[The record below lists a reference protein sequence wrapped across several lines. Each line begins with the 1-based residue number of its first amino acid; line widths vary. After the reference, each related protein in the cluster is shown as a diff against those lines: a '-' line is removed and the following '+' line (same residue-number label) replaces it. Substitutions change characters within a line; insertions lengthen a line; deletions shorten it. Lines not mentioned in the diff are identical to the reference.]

1 MSVTRYPVL
10 AFAAAAILSA
20 LLAPQSALSL
30 QNQPPAGVLDGGG
43 LEVRSNLL
51 QNPTQDTLSPLNR
64 DPAIQPGRLGN
75 FVTPWPQSPGYGW
88 NKQQRQD
95 GSPQAGWS
103 GTTED
108 LGAGNPFFSGAS
120 SGQQDEDG
128 KASPWPAFDR
138 DAFGLAESLDELDKE
153 ASRPNGE
160 PEEIES
166 PETESPRRT
175 FETSGRVDV
184 IRQRYPDGKVQIERQ
199 VTQDREGN
207 YYSHG
212 TWKLFSPQ
220 ATTLADGTF
229 QFGLMEGPWRRWHS
243 ASREG
248 VFAMQ
253 PFDQFTGPFLS
264 TVNFTGG
271 KLDGLWQIHDSSQRK
286 IMELAY
292 ELGRRQGTA
301 TWWWPSGTKMRE
313 IRFDRNLIDG
323 YWIEWDAQGKVTRR
337 DEFIRGR
344 QLIRETEEF
353 RPGQPQYLA
362 WFVAAKLSFDGEDN
376 WWDARP
382 AAYQSAGER
391 IQHGPVALWY
401 ENGQPMM
408 QGQFRA
414 GVRHGTFTWW
424 HANGQKK
431 LSGQFDRGKKTG
443 TWTWWHESGMK
454 STEGNYG
461 ADEPEGLWIWWDTEG
476 QVTQRKMLGSA
487 TGDQPELTE
496 PGEPTRGD
504 LPASG
509 GDLPEATENPPEL
522 EEIPIDDGT
531 NPIPEVVPSD
541 SSPPSSPDAETPPLI
556 QPPNSG
562 DSTPGPNS
570 EQRMLEE
577 IQGLEQDLLSPPAQ
591 DG

>member
-1 MSVTRYPVL
+1 M
-10 AFAAAAILSA
+10 FSA
-20 LLAPQSALSL
+20 LVCPPVSAF
-30 QNQPPAGVLDGGG
+30 QNHPPAGVLDGGS
-43 LEVRSNLL
+43 LEVRSSLI
-51 QNPTQDTLSPLNR
+51 QDPARNALSPLNR
-64 DPAIQPGRLGN
+64 DSASQPGQLGN

-88 NKQQRQD
+88 NETRGAD
-95 GSPQAGWS
+95 GAPAASWP

-108 LGAGNPFFSGAS
+108 LGAGNPFFTNSQGGA
-120 SGQQDEDG
+120 QDPAERNG
-128 KASPWPAFDR
+128 SLPAFDR
-138 DAFGLAESLDELDKE
+138 DAFGLADALDELDK
-153 ASRPNGE
+153 AAADKGAGE
-160 PEEIES
+160 PEEIEN
-166 PETESPRRT
+166 PRRT

-220 ATTLADGTF
+220 GKTLADGTF
-229 QFGLMEGPWRRWHS
+229 QFGLMEGPWRRWHP

-253 PFDQFTGPFLS
+253 PFDQFSGPFLS

-286 IMELAY
+286 IMELPY

-301 TWWWPSGTKMRE
+301 TWWWPSGAKMRE

-353 RPGQPQYLA
+353 RPGQPRYLA

-376 WWDARP
+376 WWEARP

-391 IQHGPVALWY
+391 VQHGPVALWY

-408 QGQFRA
+408 QGQFRNGA
-414 GVRHGTFTWW
+414 RHGPFTWW

-431 LSGQFDRGKKTG
+431 LSGQFDRGEKSG

-461 ADEPEGLWIWWDTEG
+461 DDKPEGLWIWWDAEG
-476 QVTQRKMLGSA
+476 QVTQRKMLGAA
-487 TGDQPELTE
+487 TGDQPELIET
-496 PGEPTRGD
+496 GEPARGD
-504 LPASG
+504 LPA
-509 GDLPEATENPPEL
+509 ATEGSPEPEEIPVDDGTSANSPPPATAEPGPALTPEIDAQPPIMAPDPSGSGTAPVIDEQTL
-522 EEIPIDDGT
+522 EEI
-531 NPIPEVVPSD
+531 E
-541 SSPPSSPDAETPPLI
+541 
-556 QPPNSG
+556 
-562 DSTPGPNS
+562 
-570 EQRMLEE
+570 
-577 IQGLEQDLLSPPAQ
+577 GLEQDLLSPQ
-591 DG
+591 GQNGSR